1 MGGGFERQVRI
12 AWVPVPSMMA
22 GNPGIESMKVFPEFD
37 SAKEMG

>member
-1 MGGGFERQVRI
+1 
-12 AWVPVPSMMA
+12 MMA